1 LFRVYIVDRVI
12 AGGCTMPIYEYE
24 CLDCG
29 KTFETFQKISDNP
42 LTECRVC
49 SGRLNRLIS
58 NCSFQLKG
66 TGWYVT
72 DYKSS
77 SSGSSGKGNGSAQAK
92 SDAKSETTAETKS
105 ETKAETTS
113 TMKSEA
119 TT

>member
-1 LFRVYIVDRVI
+1 
-12 AGGCTMPIYEYE
+12 MPIYEYE

-58 NCSFQLKG
+58 TCSFQLKG

-77 SSGSSGKGNGSAQAK
+77 SGSSGKGNGSTQAK
-92 SDAKSETTAETKS
+92 QDANSESTTETKT
-105 ETKAETTS
+105 ETKTETTS
-113 TMKSEA
+113 TTKSEA
-119 TT
+119 TA

>member
-1 LFRVYIVDRVI
+1 
-12 AGGCTMPIYEYE
+12 MPIYEYE

-29 KTFETFQKISDNP
+29 KRFEIFQKISENP

-58 NCSFQLKG
+58 MCSFQLKG

-77 SSGSSGKGNGSAQAK
+77 GSSGGRSNGSTQDKDQGK
-92 SDAKSETTAETKS
+92 SDEKAETKS
-105 ETKAETTS
+105 ESKSETKTDTT
-113 TMKSEA
+113 TTKSEA
-119 TT
+119 TA